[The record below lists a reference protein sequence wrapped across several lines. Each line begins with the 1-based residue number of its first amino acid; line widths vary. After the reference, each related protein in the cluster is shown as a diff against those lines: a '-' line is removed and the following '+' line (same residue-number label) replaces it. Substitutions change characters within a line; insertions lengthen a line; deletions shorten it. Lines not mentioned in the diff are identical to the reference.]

1 MVGTGMG
8 RPCNCGARYST
19 FAASSDDG
27 RHASWCQSRGGE
39 VVYLPVSVSEPC
51 TKCEKERSLRRELER
66 RIVVLER
73 QLRRH

>member
-27 RHASWCQSRGGE
+27 RHASWCTSLGGD
-39 VVYLPVSVSEPC
+39 VVYNTFTSPSPC
-51 TKCEKERSLRRELER
+51 TTCEKERSLRREAER
-66 RIVVLER
+66 RISVLER
-73 QLRRH
+73 QLRRR